1 MVMSVCFDV
10 RVESDA
16 RRSYRA
22 ATKVDFMVIAETVC
36 LQVGWDL
43 TENPHM

>member
-1 MVMSVCFDV
+1 MIMAMRFGCAGQIGCVKIVSSCNKTVLV
-10 RVESDA
+10 
-16 RRSYRA
+16 
-22 ATKVDFMVIAETVC
+22 VIAETVC